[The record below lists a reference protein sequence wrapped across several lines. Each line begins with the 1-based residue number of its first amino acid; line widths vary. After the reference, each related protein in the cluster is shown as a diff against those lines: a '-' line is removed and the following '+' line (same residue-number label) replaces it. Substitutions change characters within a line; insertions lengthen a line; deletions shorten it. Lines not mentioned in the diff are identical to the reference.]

1 MTMRR
6 RVSPAALLPPAC
18 LAALLLASAAQAEKA
33 DRSKPLVVESD
44 GKKAASV
51 DLAKRTTTVTGNV
64 VITQGT
70 LQIKADKVD
79 VREDAPGR
87 FSAVALGQPA
97 TFRQKRDRVDEVIEA
112 QAQRIEYDGGA
123 DRIRLIGEARMRVL
137 RAGQPADEATAAVIV
152 YDQPGDTLTFEGGA
166 PVNGAAAG
174 RPRLVFVPRAD
185 AAASAPTRA
194 ASEVSR

>member
-1 MTMRR
+1 MSRR
-6 RVSPAALLPPAC
+6 LPTCLIAAL
-18 LAALLLASAAQAEKA
+18 ALLACVPASAEKA
-33 DRSKPLVVESD
+33 DRTKPLVVESD

-51 DLAKRTTTVTGNV
+51 DLSKRTTTVVGNV

-87 FSAVALGQPA
+87 FSATALGSATQPA

-112 QAQRIEYDGGA
+112 QALRIEYDGAA
-123 DRIRLIGEARMRVL
+123 DRIRLVGEARMRIL

-152 YDQPGDTLTFEGGA
+152 YDQPGDTLSFEGGG
-166 PVNGAAAG
+166 PGSSAAAS

-185 AAASAPTRA
+185 TPEAPR
-194 ASEVSR
+194 

>member
-1 MTMRR
+1 MSRR
-6 RVSPAALLPPAC
+6 PSSCLIAVLALLAC
-18 LAALLLASAAQAEKA
+18 VPVQAERA
-33 DRSKPLVVESD
+33 DRTKPLVVESD

-51 DLAKRTTTVTGNV
+51 DLSKRTTTVVGNV

-87 FSAVALGQPA
+87 FSATALGSAAQPA

-112 QAQRIEYDGGA
+112 QALRIEYDGGA
-123 DRIRLIGEARMRVL
+123 DRIRLVGEARMRIL

-152 YDQPGDTLTFEGGA
+152 YDQPGDTLTFEGGS
-166 PVNGAAAG
+166 PGSSAAAS
-174 RPRLVFVPRAD
+174 RPRLVFVPRAE
-185 AAASAPTRA
+185 STEAPR
-194 ASEVSR
+194 

>member
-1 MTMRR
+1 MSRP
-6 RVSPAALLPPAC
+6 SLPCLIAAL
-18 LAALLLASAAQAEKA
+18 ALLACAPVQAEKA
-33 DRSKPLVVESD
+33 DRTKPLVVESD

-51 DLAKRTTTVTGNV
+51 DLSKRTTTVVGNV

-87 FSAVALGQPA
+87 FSATALGSATQPA

-112 QAQRIEYDGGA
+112 QALRIEYDGAA
-123 DRIRLIGEARMRVL
+123 DRIRLIGEARMRIL

-152 YDQPGDTLTFEGGA
+152 YDQPGDTLTFEGGS
-166 PVNGAAAG
+166 PGNSAAAS

-185 AAASAPTRA
+185 TPEAPR
-194 ASEVSR
+194 